1 MIDIAVLIDYE
12 NVHWSLKNTYG
23 FCLEPSRLVDGIRSL
38 AHRNGHVVLML
49 AYADFD
55 HPEFKG
61 LQTELQR
68 RSVEPRHVYSVN
80 SEDDRRK
87 NAADIELS
95 LDALELVYTREDI
108 DHYCLVCG
116 DRDMIQV
123 IKKLHTRRKQVHV
136 IGVERTTS
144 KDLKQFADTFSSVE
158 GILGIEEVRDR
169 AGEVITPDLALL
181 IKKVNCLEQSR
192 MAFVGVKLVTTRVL
206 SSLVDPQAVVSRAI
220 NEGIL
225 ETYKVPNPS
234 NEDFPTTACRLNRA
248 HPFVEAT
255 LATEVTA
262 LAVATG

>member
-1 MIDIAVLIDYE
+1 VLIDYE
-12 NVHWSLKNTYG
+12 NVYWSLKNNYG
-23 FCLEPSRLVDGIRSL
+23 FSLEPGMLVDGV
-38 AHRNGHVVLML
+38 RNLIGRQGHVVLML

-55 HPEFKG
+55 HSEFKG

-80 SEDDRRK
+80 SEEDRRK

-95 LDALELVYTREDI
+95 LDALELVYTRLDI
-108 DHYCLVCG
+108 DYYCLVCG
-116 DRDMIQV
+116 DRDVIQV

-144 KDLKQFADTFSSVE
+144 KDLKQFADAFSSVE
-158 GILGIEEVRDR
+158 RILGIEEMTAK
-169 AGEVITPDLALL
+169 AGEIITPDLAFL

-192 MAFVGVKLVTTRVL
+192 MAFVGLKLVTTRVL
-206 SSLVDPQAVVSRAI
+206 ASLRDPQSVVSQAI
-220 NEGIL
+220 SEGIL

-234 NEDFPTTACRLNRA
+234 NNDFPTTACRLNRA

-255 LATEVTA
+255 LEAKGTEPFA
-262 LAVATG
+262 S

>member
-1 MIDIAVLIDYE
+1 VLIDYE
-12 NVHWSLKNTYG
+12 NVYWSLKNNYG
-23 FCLEPSRLVDGIRSL
+23 FSLEPGMLVDGV
-38 AHRNGHVVLML
+38 RNLIGRQGHVVLML

-80 SEDDRRK
+80 SEEDRRK

-95 LDALELVYTREDI
+95 LDALELVYTRLDI
-108 DHYCLVCG
+108 DYYCLVCG
-116 DRDMIQV
+116 DRDVIQV

-144 KDLKQFADTFSSVE
+144 KDLKQFADAFSSVE
-158 GILGIEEVRDR
+158 RILGIEEMTAK
-169 AGEVITPDLALL
+169 AGETITPDLAFL

-192 MAFVGVKLVTTRVL
+192 MAFVGLKLVTTRVL
-206 SSLVDPQAVVSRAI
+206 ASLRDPQSVVSQAI
-220 NEGIL
+220 SEGIL

-234 NEDFPTTACRLNRA
+234 NNDFPTTACRLNRA
-248 HPFVEAT
+248 HPFVEAILDT
-255 LATEVTA
+255 KEAKGTEPFA
-262 LAVATG
+262 S